1 MPGGMWSSLWESMPR
16 AVESQVRRLGSSA
29 VGSGCSFGGIG
40 RMSGIRIM
48 LAGRLAGGI
57 GYILAFPI
65 QPAGPL
71 SDTLLA
77 SVVNASRFLNDD
89 QRAESI

>member
-1 MPGGMWSSLWESMPR
+1 
-16 AVESQVRRLGSSA
+16 
-29 VGSGCSFGGIG
+29 
-40 RMSGIRIM
+40 MSGIRIM